1 MTAVDRSSPAPCA
14 SGAATPSTV
23 WTVELET
30 ATDPRHIHGVY
41 VDEAGARAAVV
52 DLLTTRFVHR
62 WSDSAVT
69 IPNLVDFPSIDS
81 WRQAVLSTWTLVDA
95 HDIAIAWD
103 EWEPQ

>member
-1 MTAVDRSSPAPCA
+1 MTTVDRSSPPAHVAAAAP
-14 SGAATPSTV
+14 TSTV
-23 WTVELET
+23 WIVELET
-30 ATDPRHIHGVY
+30 ATDPRHVHGVF
-41 VDEAGARAAVV
+41 VDEAGARGAVV

-62 WSDSAVT
+62 WADSVVT

-103 EWEPQ
+103 EWQPR

>member
-1 MTAVDRSSPAPCA
+1 MTSVDRSTPPAPPPSAAA
-14 SGAATPSTV
+14 STTV
-23 WTVELET
+23 WIVELET
-30 ATDPRHIHGVY
+30 ASDPRHIHGVY

-69 IPNLVDFPSIDS
+69 IPNLVDFSSIDS